1 MNIAMLILRLGIG
14 LTVAAHGAQKLF
26 GLFGGHGLSGTARF
40 LESLGFRPGR
50 PYAWLL
56 GLAETLG
63 GAGLALGLLTPLA
76 AAAVAGVMVTAAV
89 AVHIRQGFFAE
100 RGGFEYLLTL
110 ALASMAI
117 AFAGPGRYSLDR
129 ALDWH
134 LAGTSW
140 GLAAV
145 VIALV
150 TASLTLADRAAV
162 ERSRRMPD
170 SGRPTRMAA

>member
-1 MNIAMLILRLGIG
+1 MNIAMLVLRLGIG
-14 LTVAAHGAQKLF
+14 MTVAAHGAQKLF
-26 GLFGGHGLSGTARF
+26 GLFEGHGITGTARF

-110 ALASMAI
+110 ALASIAI
-117 AFAGPGRYSLDR
+117 AFAGPGRYSLDW

-150 TASLTLADRAAV
+150 TAGLTLADRAAV